1 MAVNF
6 FESPW
11 DFESGKIAE
20 QALVII
26 LVLNLLFWLIVIIWR
41 FCYIRKLNAVV
52 ERSRAEMRGRIN
64 DGLESEQ
71 QRGPEDD
78 IYALSRGDFPPSYD
92 DAIKSHPI
100 FPPEP
105 STSPPPQAPIR
116 TDSSVRPRTTVDDV
130 ADMTSSPSR
139 ETSASDLCGVEVEE
153 SVKQNIKEATTTRIQ
168 IDEPPPLPSSPPP
181 VD

>member
-1 MAVNF
+1 MASGPNF
-6 FESPW
+6 S
-11 DFESGKIAE
+11 ESGFE
-20 QALVII
+20 MNSYQMALVII

-64 DGLESEQ
+64 DGLESE